1 MNSLRL
7 RLAEDEDAPALLEIY
22 RPYVE
27 SPDFSVSDTSFE
39 YEAPS
44 LEEWRERM
52 AAIRRVFP
60 YLVIEENARPVGYA
74 YGHSY
79 RERAAYHGCVEV
91 TVYLEQE
98 ATGRGLGRILYAG
111 LEEILCSMGIVNAYA
126 CITAHN
132 EASLAFHRALGY
144 KLCGSFPKSGF
155 KNGHYIDMVWLA
167 KQLAPYPPML
177 GPLQR
182 VCDLERAHLEAILAA
197 AAAGKR

>member
-1 MNSLRL
+1 MKSLLL
-7 RLAEDEDAPALLEIY
+7 RLAKEEDAAELLEIY

-27 SPDFSVSDTSFE
+27 SPDFAVSDTSFE
-39 YEAPS
+39 YEVPT

-52 AAIRRVFP
+52 AAISGSFP
-60 YLVIEENARPVGYA
+60 YILLEEKKKILGYA
-74 YGHSY
+74 YAHSY

-91 TVYLEQE
+91 TIYIRRE
-98 ATGRGLGRILYAG
+98 ATGRGRGRLLYAA
-111 LEEILCSMGIVNAYA
+111 LEELLRMMNIVNAYA

-177 GPLQR
+177 EPLKKISELEGER
-182 VCDLERAHLEAILAA
+182 VEAILAA
-197 AAAGKR
+197 AVNKR